1 MARVLDNEQLC
12 REMVRYLAV
21 SGPATAAS
29 LHQQLGI
36 SQPAFSRLVKQLE
49 REILVVGRA
58 RSTRYAARRSLPRV
72 GQIVPI
78 YEIDETGG
86 SRQLADLHAVQPGGF
101 FVEAKTQ
108 DDIEDGFFGDL
119 PYFLN
124 DLRPS
129 GFLGRLIPRQH
140 PELDAPQDISL
151 WSGDHCLEYLT
162 RYGWNLS
169 GDLIVGEEAF
179 RRHLEAT
186 LASPSFIP
194 RKDRTRVYPRLA
206 DDVLSAGQPGSSA
219 GGEQPKFL
227 VAFAPGPTNVLVKFS
242 PPREDA
248 LGQRIADLLVA
259 EHLAHQILAAHG
271 RPAARSDLIE
281 GGGRVF
287 LEVERFDRIAPHG
300 RKGLLSLAALDLEFV
315 GRAWG
320 WVDTGREL
328 ERQGRI
334 DPATLEEIRWVE
346 RFGQLIANTDMH
358 LGNLSFFTRGT
369 RLQGLAPI
377 HDMLPMLYAPQQ
389 AQLLA
394 PRFQPPIPSP
404 EDAPIWSEVCRAAR
418 EFWTAVSTHPGISPA
433 FQAIAGDNLPA
444 IDAASKLASALPS
457 RAKRA

>member
-1 MARVLDNEQLC
+1 MVHTLDNARLGQELL
-12 REMVRYLAV
+12 RYLAV
-21 SGPATAAS
+21 AGPATATAMRK
-29 LHQQLGI
+29 QLGI
-36 SQPAFSRLVKQLE
+36 SQPAFSRLVKLAS
-49 REILVVGRA
+49 RDLLVAGRA
-58 RSTRYAARRSLPRV
+58 RSTRYAARRSVPRV
-72 GQIVPI
+72 GSIVPV

-86 SRQLADLHAVQPGGF
+86 SRHLADLHAVQPGGF
-101 FVEAKTQ
+101 FVEALEPG
-108 DDIEDGFFGDL
+108 DLDDGFCPDL
-119 PYFLN
+119 PYFLHEM
-124 DLRPS
+124 RPS
-129 GFLGRLIPRQH
+129 GFLGRLIPRLY
-140 PELDAPQDISL
+140 PELDAPRDISL

-162 RYGWNLS
+162 RFGWNLS
-169 GDLIVGEEAF
+169 GDLLVGEEAF

-186 LASPSFIP
+186 LAPADAVL
-194 RKDRTRVYPRLA
+194 RKDRARRYPRLA
-206 DDVLSAGQPGSSA
+206 DDVLAAGPPGSSA

-227 VAFAPGPTNVLVKFS
+227 VSLSPGPTSALVKFS

-271 RPAARSDLIE
+271 RPAARSDLVE

-300 RKGLLSLAALDLEFV
+300 RKGLLSLAALDLEFI
-315 GRAWG
+315 GRARG

-334 DPATLEEIRWVE
+334 DPPTLEEIRWVE

-377 HDMLPMLYAPQQ
+377 YDMLPMLYAPQQ

-404 EDAPIWSEVCRAAR
+404 DDAPIWSEVCRAAR

-433 FQAIAGDNLPA
+433 FQAIAGDNLPV

-457 RAKRA
+457 RAKRV